1 MSAQILPFTAPE
13 ALPAA
18 TPRPL
23 RIAPEALLAGAPRPA
38 TALAE
43 TVSLCPDCRVVVP
56 ALLFER
62 DGDLHMWRDCPSHG
76 RRTDLYWKDAALYR
90 AIDAVL
96 PKDKGCE
103 VPECARGIRCDRHF
117 EWTYTIM
124 LNVTGRCNFHCP
136 VCLAGANEIE
146 TGLLTPA
153 MIEHVLPEPPA
164 RGFRPNVCLIGGE
177 PTVRKDLPELIRAV
191 KARGYVPRLNTNG
204 SLLTRPG
211 KIEELK
217 AAGLEWVILQF
228 DGFDDAIY
236 EKTRGQGLI
245 DNKLEVIEKLRA
257 ANIKVQFAVMLVQDL
272 NTDQIGPIIRFAL
285 ENGIFWVSFYPHSRV
300 VRNESI
306 AGVPDSTHVAD
317 ALAAIESETG
327 GRIRPSDFVD
337 SVTWLSRLYRVTGRE
352 ELRQKLSTLPMV
364 VVGDAHDYA
373 PITRLDSPAA
383 VLGRGLK
390 LARFAPAVGD
400 ILRYATRQPPRG
412 LLFLTVEKFHNV
424 DTLDLREASSC
435 HMCYVTKNGT
445 VAFDIYN
452 ALHREQGDW

>member
-1 MSAQILPFTAPE
+1 MSAHVSPFTALGDAPQA
-13 ALPAA
+13 AL
-18 TPRPL
+18 RPL
-23 RIAPEALLAGAPRPA
+23 RIAPEALTAHAPRPA
-38 TALAE
+38 VAFEE
-43 TVSLCPDCRVVVP
+43 TVSICPDCRAVVP
-56 ALLFER
+56 ALLHEHG
-62 DGDLHMWRDCPSHG
+62 GDVHMWRDCPSHG
-76 RRTDLYWKDAALYR
+76 RRDDLYWKDARLYR
-90 AIDAVL
+90 AIDSVI
-96 PKDKGCE
+96 PKDKGCD

-146 TGLLTPA
+146 TGLLTPE
-153 MIEHVLPEPPA
+153 MIREVLPEPPA

-177 PTVRKDLPELIRAV
+177 PTVRKDLADLVRAV

-204 SLLTRPG
+204 ALLLRPG
-211 KIEELK
+211 RIEELK

-228 DGFDDAIY
+228 DGFDDSIY

-245 DNKLEVIEKLRA
+245 DQKLEIIEKLRA
-257 ANIKVQFAVMLVQDL
+257 ADIKVQFAVMLVDGL
-272 NTDQIGPIIRFAL
+272 NSNQIGRIIRFAL
-285 ENGIFWVSFYPHSRV
+285 EHGIFWVSFYPHSRV

-306 AGVPDSTHVAD
+306 DGVPDSTHVAD
-317 ALAAIESETG
+317 ALAHIERETE
-327 GRIRPSDFVD
+327 GRIRPDDFVD
-337 SVTWLSRLYRVTGRE
+337 SVRWLSRLYKLTGRE
-352 ELRQKLSTLPMV
+352 EFRQKLSTLPMV
-364 VVGDAHDYA
+364 VVGNADDFA
-373 PITRLDSPAA
+373 PITRLDSPTAVARRAA
-383 VLGRGLK
+383 R
-390 LARFAPAVGD
+390 LARFAPAVGN
-400 ILRYATRQPPRG
+400 ILQYATRTPPRG